1 MARQP
6 PLHARYRAKT
16 ADMVSLLSHQAVD
29 LLLAHDRRAAL
40 DVPEQVGREQG
51 VNGLLQP

>member
-16 ADMVSLLSHQAVD
+16 ADIVSLLSHQAVD
-29 LLLAHDRRAAL
+29 LLLTHDRRAAL